1 MKNQQVDIF
10 TIGHSNSPAAQLV
23 TLLNKYDIQDIV
35 DVRSAP
41 YSKYAPQFNRE
52 VFEHTLKAAG
62 INYIFAG
69 DCLGGRPKDP
79 ACYEPTADD
88 TNKLNYA
95 LVMQRPFYKQGI
107 ARLIEIAGRRKVAI
121 MCSEENPSLCHRH
134 LLISQ
139 TLLDQHVSVWHIRK
153 QGILEEAQ
161 PRHKEDR
168 QLSFAKRA

>member
-1 MKNQQVDIF
+1 MESQQIDIF
-10 TIGHSNSPAAQLV
+10 TVGHSNSPADQLV
-23 TLLNKYDIQDIV
+23 ALLKKYDIQDVV

-52 VFEHTLKAAG
+52 VIEHTLKDAG

-69 DCLGGRPKDP
+69 DYLGGRPKDP
-79 ACYEPTADD
+79 SCYETTDEN

-107 ARLIEIAGRRKVAI
+107 ARLIELAVRHKVAI
-121 MCSEENPSLCHRH
+121 MCSEEDPSLCHRH

-153 QGILEEAQ
+153 QGILEQAE
-161 PRHKEDR
+161 PRHQEEH